1 MSDATDHEGYYARRL
16 DEAFEQVDK
25 ERARVGE
32 VSRVW
37 KEETTTIVAKDRS
50 FTMTFDGRGDLSDL
64 SFHGTRYRSLAPTEL
79 AHLIVGTLRAG
90 RLQALERTAAL
101 VQEGGGLEGFD
112 LVGLATGKVDPSE
125 MVEALMGSMFEEMGV
140 EEPARGERR
149 GR

>member
-1 MSDATDHEGYYARRL
+1 MSDATDHEAYYARRL
-16 DEAFEQVDK
+16 DESFDQLEQ

-37 KEETTTIVAKDRS
+37 KEEQTTVVAKDRS
-50 FTMTFDGRGDLSDL
+50 FTMTFDGRGDLTDL

-79 AHLIVGTLRAG
+79 AHLIVATLQSG
-90 RLQALERTAAL
+90 RLQALERTAAI
-101 VQEGGGLEGFD
+101 VQEGGGADGLD

-125 MVEALMGSMFEEMGV
+125 MIESLMGSMFAEMGV
-140 EEPARGERR
+140 EDPTRGERR